1 MPDQLLTAPDEIAQP
16 VGGEDRRGPQRYSCE
31 LPSACQPASTWGSEE
46 AKWSATIRNI
56 SPAGIC
62 LTLGRRF
69 ERGTGLAIDLP
80 GAAGKN
86 SSTVLGKVVHVQPQA
101 DGTWSLGC
109 ELISELNDDEIQS
122 LLSSKPK
129 QVLATQTTAKET
141 PQDNQDNS
149 ENKTY
154 SQVRCRLEILPGTTI
169 QYIIHQLFVLE
180 SWPLPRGKVVT
191 LRGVVA
197 GVAWALKAQVLHCRF
212 RDEIWYLQCRLV
224 NFPSLANLLGALAR
238 LDTGS

>member
-1 MPDQLLTAPDEIAQP
+1 MPEQLLTAPAEIARP
-16 VGGEDRRGPQRYSCE
+16 VDGTDRHAAQRYACE

-56 SPAGIC
+56 SAAGIC

-80 GAAGKN
+80 GAGGKN
-86 SSTVLGKVVHVQPQA
+86 ASTVLGKVVHVQPQA

-122 LLSSKPK
+122 LLATKPK
-129 QVLATQTTAKET
+129 QALASQTTASKT
-141 PQDNQDNS
+141 PESTSESKKYNQ
-149 ENKTY
+149 
-154 SQVRCRLEILPGTTI
+154 VHCRLEILPGTSI
-169 QYIIHQLFVLE
+169 QYIIHELFVLE
-180 SWPLPRGKVVT
+180 SWPLPKGKVVT
-191 LRGVVA
+191 LRGVVGGA
-197 GVAWALKAQVLHCRF
+197 AWALKAQVVHCRF

-224 NFPSLANLLGALAR
+224 SFPTLANLLGALAR
-238 LDTGS
+238 LETGS